1 LLVDRLKFLKP
12 MSLKRPEDYTIEIGP
27 MGPIGEGE
35 ALLLRI
41 NRNCPWNQCLFCPV
55 YKGKR
60 FSVRSAAEIKKDI
73 DVIRRVS
80 DLLETV
86 SWEVGLAGEIGKEA
100 IERLIRTH
108 PEVYGEYPVN
118 VTKEQWLAVQSLS
131 HIARWLMYGAQR
143 VFLQDANAL
152 FMKSVDLIEVLKYLK
167 HSFPTIDT
175 ITSYARSKTCGQ
187 RSEEE
192 LKELKDAGLSWC
204 FVGIESGDDQVL
216 SFMKKGVEKKEHIL
230 GGQKIM
236 GSGINMAA
244 FVMPGLAG
252 KNSELSKKHIGET
265 IEVLNEIKPTEIRI
279 RSLAILEAAPLYQ
292 KWESG
297 EFNSPSEDQMV
308 EELKML
314 IEGIHFDCTLETL
327 QMTNLFTMK
336 GPFLERKETLL
347 KWISGYEALSKEDR
361 AKFILDRYLYNGY
374 LACVKSW
381 GMYDARLK
389 STIEEAQT
397 SLEKH
402 SPDALEKAERA
413 IFEIKSKGIP

>member
-1 LLVDRLKFLKP
+1 
-12 MSLKRPEDYTIEIGP
+12 MILKRPEAYTIEIGP

-41 NRNCPWNQCLFCPV
+41 NRNCSWNQCLFCPV

-73 DVIRRVS
+73 DAIRRVC

-86 SWEVGLAGEIGKEA
+86 SWGVGLAGDIGKEA
-100 IERLIRTH
+100 IETLIRSH
-108 PEVYGEYPVN
+108 PEIYGEYPVN
-118 VTKEQWLAVQSLS
+118 VTEEQWLPLKSLS
-131 HIARWLMYGAQR
+131 HIARWLMYGAKR

-152 FMKSVDLIEVLKYLK
+152 FMKPGDLIEVLNYLR

-175 ITSYARSKTCGQ
+175 ITCYARSKTCDQ

-192 LKELKDAGLSWC
+192 LKALMDAGLSWC
-204 FVGIESGDDQVL
+204 FVGIESGDNQVL
-216 SFMKKGVEKKEHIL
+216 GFMKKGAKKSEHIS

-236 GSGINMAA
+236 GAGINMAA

-252 KNSELSKKHIGET
+252 ENRELAKKHIFET
-265 IEVLNEIKPTEIRI
+265 IEVLNEIKPTEVRV

-297 EFNSPSEDQMV
+297 EFEAPNDDQMV

-314 IEGIHFDCTLETL
+314 IEGIDFDCILETL
-327 QMTNLFTMK
+327 QMTNVFTMK
-336 GPFLERKETLL
+336 GPFSERKERLL
-347 KWISGYEALSKEDR
+347 QWIESYQALSKEDR
-361 AKFILDRYLYNGY
+361 ASFLLNRYLYDGY

-389 STIEEAQT
+389 ATVEEAQT

-402 SPDALEKAERA
+402 SPNVLEKVERA

>member
-1 LLVDRLKFLKP
+1 
-12 MSLKRPEDYTIEIGP
+12 MISKRPEDYTIELGP

-60 FSVRSAAEIKKDI
+60 FSIRQVDEVKRDI
-73 DVIRRVS
+73 DAVRRVC
-80 DLLETV
+80 DLLEG
-86 SWEVGLAGEIGKEA
+86 EVNLTEGKGKEG
-100 IERLIRTH
+100 IETFIKSH
-108 PEVYGEYPVN
+108 PEIYGDYPVT
-118 VTKEQWLAVQSLS
+118 VTEQHWSALQGLS
-131 HIARWLMYGAQR
+131 HIIRWMTYGAER

-152 FMKSVDLIEVLKYLK
+152 FMKPKDLTEVLRHLK
-167 HSFPTIDT
+167 HSFPTINT
-175 ITSYARSKTCGQ
+175 ITCYARSKTCDQ

-192 LKELKDAGLSWC
+192 LKELKEAGLSWC

-216 SFMKKGVEKKEHIL
+216 EFMKKGVKKKEHIS

-236 GSGINMAA
+236 RAGINMAA

-252 KNSELSKKHIGET
+252 KNKEPAKKHIWET
-265 IEVLNEIKPTEIRI
+265 TEVLNEIRPTEVRV

-292 KWESG
+292 KWKSG
-297 EFNSPSEDQMV
+297 EFEAPNEDQIV

-327 QMTNLFTMK
+327 QMTNVFTMK
-336 GPFLERKETLL
+336 GPFSERKEILL
-347 KWISGYEALSKEDR
+347 QWVESYKSLSEEDR
-361 AKFILDRYLYNGY
+361 ARFLLSRYLYDGY

-381 GMYDARLK
+381 GMYDARLNA
-389 STIEEAQT
+389 TVEEAQT

-402 SPDALEKAERA
+402 VPDALEKVERA

>member
-1 LLVDRLKFLKP
+1 
-12 MSLKRPEDYTIEIGP
+12 MISKRPEDYTIEIGP

-41 NRNCPWNQCLFCPV
+41 NRNCPWNQCLFCSV
-55 YKGKR
+55 YKEKR
-60 FSVRSAAEIKKDI
+60 FSARSAVEVKKDI
-73 DVIRRVS
+73 DAIRRVC
-80 DLLETV
+80 DLLQTA

-100 IERLIRTH
+100 IETFIKSH
-108 PEVYGEYPVN
+108 PEVYGDYPVN
-118 VTKEQWLAVQSLS
+118 VTEGQRLALQSLS
-131 HIARWLMYGAQR
+131 HILRWLMYGAKR
-143 VFLQDANAL
+143 VFLQDANGL
-152 FMKSVDLIEVLKYLK
+152 FMKPRDLIEVLRYLK

-175 ITSYARSKTCGQ
+175 ITCYARSKTGDQ

-216 SFMKKGVEKKEHIL
+216 EFMKKGAKKKEHIS

-236 GSGINMAA
+236 RAGINMAA
-244 FVMPGLAG
+244 FIMPGLAG
-252 KNSELSKKHIGET
+252 ENKELAKKHIEET
-265 IEVLNEIKPTEIRI
+265 IEVLNEIKPTEVRV
-279 RSLAILEAAPLYQ
+279 RSLAILETAPLYQ

-297 EFNSPSEDQMV
+297 EFEAPNEDQLV

-327 QMTNLFTMK
+327 QMTNVFTLK
-336 GPFLERKETLL
+336 GPFSDRKGILL
-347 KWISGYEALSKEDR
+347 QWIEGYHSLSNEDR
-361 AKFILDRYLYNGY
+361 ARFLLDRYLYDGY

-381 GMYDARLK
+381 EMYDDRLNA
-389 STIEEAQT
+389 TIEEAQT

-402 SPDALEKAERA
+402 SPDALEKVERA

>member
-1 LLVDRLKFLKP
+1 MISR
-12 MSLKRPEDYTIEIGP
+12 RPEDYTIEIGP

-41 NRNCPWNQCLFCPV
+41 NRNCPWNQCIFCPV

-60 FSVRSAAEIKKDI
+60 FAIREVDEVKRDI
-73 DVIRRVS
+73 DAVRRVC
-80 DLLETV
+80 DLLEI
-86 SWEVGLAGEIGKEA
+86 EVNLIEENGKET
-100 IERLIRTH
+100 IEAFIKSH
-108 PEVYGEYPVN
+108 PEIYGEYPVN
-118 VTKEQWLAVQSLS
+118 ITDQHWYALQSLS
-131 HIARWLMYGAQR
+131 HIVRWMIHGAER

-152 FMKSVDLIEVLKYLK
+152 LMKPRNLTEVLRYLK
-167 HSFPTIDT
+167 YSFPTVDT
-175 ITSYARSKTCGQ
+175 ITCYARSKTCDQ

-216 SFMKKGVEKKEHIL
+216 EFMKKGAKKKEHIE

-236 GSGINMAA
+236 RAGINMAA

-252 KNSELSKKHIGET
+252 KNREIAKKHIEET
-265 IEVLNEIKPTEIRI
+265 IEVLNEIRPSEVRV

-292 KWESG
+292 KWKSG
-297 EFNSPSEDQMV
+297 EFEAPNGDQMV
-308 EELKML
+308 EELKRL

-327 QMTNLFTMK
+327 QMTNVFTMK
-336 GPFLERKETLL
+336 GQFSERKERLL
-347 KWISGYEALSKEDR
+347 QWIESYQASPKEDR
-361 AKFILDRYLYNGY
+361 GRFLLNRYLYNGY

-389 STIEEAQT
+389 ATIEEAQT
-397 SLEKH
+397 SLERH
-402 SPDALEKAERA
+402 SPNALQKVERA

>member
-1 LLVDRLKFLKP
+1 
-12 MSLKRPEDYTIEIGP
+12 MISKRPEDYTIEIGP

-60 FSVRSAAEIKKDI
+60 FAIRKVDEVKRDIDSVR
-73 DVIRRVS
+73 RVC
-80 DLLETV
+80 DLLET
-86 SWEVGLAGEIGKEA
+86 EVNLREGKGRES
-100 IERLIRTH
+100 IESFIQSH
-108 PEVYGEYPVN
+108 PEIYGEYPVN
-118 VTKEQWLAVQSLS
+118 VTEKQWLTLQSLA
-131 HIARWLMYGAQR
+131 HILRWMTYGAER

-152 FMKSVDLIEVLKYLK
+152 FMKPRDLTEVLRHLK
-167 HSFPTIDT
+167 HSFPTIHT
-175 ITSYARSKTCGQ
+175 ITCYARSKTCDQ

-216 SFMKKGVEKKEHIL
+216 AFMKKGAKKREHIS
-230 GGQKIM
+230 GGQRIM
-236 GSGINMAA
+236 RAGINMAA

-252 KNSELSKKHIGET
+252 KNKELAKKHIWET
-265 IEVLNEIKPTEIRI
+265 VEVLNEILPTEVRV

-292 KWESG
+292 KWKSG
-297 EFNSPSEDQMV
+297 EFEAPNEDQMV

-314 IEGIHFDCTLETL
+314 IEGMHFDCTLETL
-327 QMTNLFTMK
+327 QMTNVFTMK
-336 GPFLERKETLL
+336 GPISEKKEGLL
-347 KWISGYEALSKEDR
+347 QWIDDYQSRSKEDR
-361 AKFILDRYLYNGY
+361 ARFLLSRYIDDGY

-381 GMYDARLK
+381 GMYDAPLHAV
-389 STIEEAQT
+389 IEEAEG

-402 SPDALEKAERA
+402 SPEALEKVERA